1 MNNAELQLHLESARV
16 TELITLNNGIELSIQ
31 ASAAHY
37 SSPKQDHGPWNSV
50 EVGISHKDY
59 FKALWLLED
68 ADIRKQFDL
77 VSEDYWIAGWLNV
90 DKLLNF
96 IKLCNE
102 A

>member
-1 MNNAELQLHLESARV
+1 MNSAELQAHLESARV
-16 TELITLNNGIELSIQ
+16 TDLIPLTNGIELSIQ
-31 ASAAHY
+31 ASKAHY
-37 SSPKQDHGPWNSV
+37 SSPRQDYGPWHSV

-59 FKALWLLED
+59 FKALCLLED
-68 ADIRKQFDL
+68 ADIRKEFEL

-102 A
+102 D

>member
-1 MNNAELQLHLESARV
+1 MNNAELQLHLDSARV
-16 TELITLNNGIELSIQ
+16 TERITLNNGIELSIQ

-37 SSPKQDHGPWNSV
+37 SSPKQDQGPWDSV

-59 FKALWLLED
+59 FKTLWLLED

-77 VSEDYWIAGWLNV
+77 VAEDYWIAGWLNV

-102 A
+102 D